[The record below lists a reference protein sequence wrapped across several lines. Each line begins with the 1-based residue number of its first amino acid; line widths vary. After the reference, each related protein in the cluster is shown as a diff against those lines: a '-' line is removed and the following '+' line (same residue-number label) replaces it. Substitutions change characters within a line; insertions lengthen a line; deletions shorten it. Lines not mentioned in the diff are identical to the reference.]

1 MTRRGWFWLISLA
14 VQMFVLGDIWDGVG
28 VVVRIMGLVA
38 ALCTAFIFY
47 CEVSRHE
54 DDTL

>member
-14 VQMFVLGDIWDGVG
+14 VQMFVMGDIWDSVG

-38 ALCTAFIFY
+38 ALCAAFIFY